1 VDYLRDF
8 IITFSSLSL
17 GNHSFDLEFNDKF
30 FGEFEYSEIKK
41 GIGTI
46 QIELEKKERMLVF
59 DIMIDGWVEVTCD
72 RCLEPFEYDIYTE
85 ERLFVKFGEAYE
97 EQSEDVIII
106 PEGSFEYD
114 LSQFIYEL
122 INLSLP
128 IKIVHPDDEDGNSL
142 CDPDII
148 ERLESLKPKTETDPR
163 WDSLKGLA
171 DHIEEN

>member
-1 VDYLRDF
+1 M
-8 IITFSSLSL
+8 ITFSSLSL
-17 GNHSFDLEFNDKF
+17 GNHSFDLEFDDKF
-30 FGEFEYSEIKK
+30 FGEFEFSEIKK
-41 GIGTI
+41 GKGTI
-46 QIELEKKERMLVF
+46 QVELEKKERMLVF

-72 RCLEPFEYDIYTE
+72 RCLEQFEYDIYTE
-85 ERLFVKFGEAYE
+85 ERLFVKFGQAYE

-128 IKIVHPDDEDGNSL
+128 IKVVHPDDEDGNSL
-142 CDPDII
+142 CDPETI

-163 WDSLKGLA
+163 WDSLKGLVDKA
-171 DHIEEN
+171 EEN

>member
-30 FGEFEYSEIKK
+30 FGEFEFSEIKK
-41 GIGTI
+41 GKGTI
-46 QIELEKKERMLVF
+46 QVELEKKERMLVF

>member
-41 GIGTI
+41 GKGTI